1 MKKQLNTDK
10 MKNLN
15 YKAMR
20 KLVFTLLML
29 LTLSL
34 NAQDNVMK
42 FMGIPIDGTKSE
54 MIDKLQQKGFAP
66 EQVEID
72 LERAEDDYISVG
84 GEINEGRIRERDGEY
99 FMHGYFDGKRSKVVI
114 SSYNNKVYQIMVLI
128 EDAYNELNGKFQFNL
143 YVEQL
148 NKKYTNPIDYDFSI
162 DLDRDLSVPYDNNI
176 RAFFT
181 AAYDEFNKP
190 HGMVS
195 LEMSHPRYKEFY
207 IAFRYY
213 NADNMP
219 NGDDL

>member
-1 MKKQLNTDK
+1 
-10 MKNLN
+10 MKNLDFN
-15 YKAMR
+15 TMR
-20 KLVFTLLML
+20 KIAFTLLML

-54 MIDKLQQKGFAP
+54 MISKLVDKGFAP
-66 EQVEID
+66 EQIEID
-72 LERAEDDYISVG
+72 LENAQNEVIRLG
-84 GEINEGRIRERDGEY
+84 GEITEGRVRERDGEY
-99 FMHGYFDGKRSKVVI
+99 FMHGYFDGKRSKVII
-114 SSYNNKVYQIMVLI
+114 SSYNNKVYQIMVAI
-128 EDAYNELNGKFQFNL
+128 EDSYTELNGKIQFNL

-162 DLDRDLSVPYDNNI
+162 DLERDLSVPYDNNI

-181 AAYDEFNKP
+181 AAYDENDKP

>member
-1 MKKQLNTDK
+1 
-10 MKNLN
+10 MKNLDFN
-15 YKAMR
+15 TMR
-20 KLVFTLLML
+20 KIAFTLLML

-54 MIDKLQQKGFAP
+54 MISKLENKGFAP

-72 LERAEDDYISVG
+72 LENAQNEVLRLG
-84 GEINEGRIRERDGEY
+84 GEISDGRVRERDGEY
-99 FMHGYFDGKRSKVVI
+99 FMHGYFDGKRSKVII
-114 SSYNNKVYQIMVLI
+114 SSYNNKVYQIMVVI
-128 EDAYNELNGKFQFNL
+128 EDAYNELNGKIQFNL

-162 DLDRDLSVPYDNNI
+162 DLERDLSAPYDNNI

-181 AAYDEFNKP
+181 AAYDEQDKP

-207 IAFRYY
+207 IAFSYY

>member
-1 MKKQLNTDK
+1 

-15 YKAMR
+15 CNTMR
-20 KLVFTLLML
+20 KIAFTLLML

-34 NAQDNVMK
+34 NAQVR
-42 FMGIPIDGTKSE
+42 FLGIPVDGTKSE
-54 MIDKLQQKGFAP
+54 MIDKLKQKGFAP

-72 LERAEDDYISVG
+72 LEKAEGDYISVG

-99 FMHGYFDGKRSKVVI
+99 FMHGYFDGKKSKVVI

-128 EDAYNELNGKFQFNL
+128 EHAYNELNGKVQFNL
-143 YVEQL
+143 YVDQL
-148 NKKYTNPIDYDFSI
+148 GKKYTNPFDYDFSI
-162 DLDRDLSVPYDNNI
+162 DLKTDLSAPFENNI
-176 RAFFT
+176 HAFFT
-181 AAYDEFNKP
+181 AVYDEFDKP

-195 LEMSHPRYKEFY
+195 LELSHPRYKEFY